1 MKTNLIF
8 HTLGEL
14 LVLLTLVCTAC
25 FYYVEM
31 PGKRSTKLQHR
42 VCVVKQRSWLTVLTI
57 DPSIAFKANVDGGR
71 AALNQEKS
79 LGKLFKILKEGK
91 P

>member
-1 MKTNLIF
+1 MKTSFII

-25 FYYVEM
+25 LHYVEV
-31 PGKRSTKLQHR
+31 PTKLRHR
-42 VCVVKQRSWLTVLTI
+42 VRVVKQRSRMTVLTI

-71 AALNQEKS
+71 ATLNQEKC
-79 LGKLFKILKEGK
+79 LGKLFKILKEMK